1 MFIALVLLY
10 LLIILFAISLCKAA
24 SVADVNSERNFQ
36 DARDKQRDQPW
47 SD

>member
-10 LLIILFAISLCKAA
+10 LLTMLFAISLCKAA
-24 SVADVNSERNFQ
+24 SVADINSKRNFQ
-36 DARDKQRDQPW
+36 DARDKERDQPW